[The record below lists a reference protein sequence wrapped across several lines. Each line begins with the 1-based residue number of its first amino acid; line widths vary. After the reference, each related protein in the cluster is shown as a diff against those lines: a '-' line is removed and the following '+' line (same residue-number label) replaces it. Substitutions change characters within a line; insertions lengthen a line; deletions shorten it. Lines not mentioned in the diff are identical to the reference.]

1 MTRAAIVTL
10 GLGVGLMLVGCRPP
24 APPVAETQTQ
34 QPEQRTPAPAQA
46 VAVVDVDQIGATERV
61 AVGHVGSTTE
71 VVPPGVGATATACEQ
86 SCGIVHDCVLQE
98 RTYTPAAAAS
108 IELGCVRTCLST
120 AERAT
125 LFGCVTPSAIEPG
138 ACGQFLTCVD
148 LAWPGDG
155 DEGGIVTSGIDPR
168 GSDPCARVCDVFARC
183 WNPATKPEEIE
194 QCAEQCRRDLD
205 DEEERSFERCA
216 DLPECADVMTCVA
229 KTPKAT

>member
-1 MTRAAIVTL
+1 MTRVAIVML
-10 GLGVGLMLVGCRPP
+10 GLGFGLMLVGCRPP
-24 APPVAETQTQ
+24 APSMAETQTQ
-34 QPEQRTPAPAQA
+34 QPEQRMPARP
-46 VAVVDVDQIGATERV
+46 VEGVDVEQTEAPELV
-61 AVGHVGSTTE
+61 AVGPVGSTTH
-71 VVPPGVGATATACEQ
+71 VVPPGVGASVTACEQ

-138 ACGQFLTCVD
+138 ACGGFLTCVD

-155 DEGGIVTSGIDPR
+155 DEGGIVTPGIDPR
-168 GSDPCARVCDVFARC
+168 GGSDPCTRVCDVFARC